1 MQQSQDK
8 PKDAKADLNADDETS
23 SNKKTEAHNKADKK
37 TTVSPQVKQ
46 ADQAEEKT
54 KSSSVKNA
62 SLNSSAKAP
71 VQKTTSKLALLN
83 FVLLI
88 LLLSIFGYFSYLL
101 YAGGNLDFLIPKS
114 AKSQTQVALID
125 KLNAK
130 ILAQDAQ
137 ISTQDAQI
145 QAQKQTLSKL
155 NKSDARQNSALADVL
170 NKVAAAAKV
179 QSDDWRLA
187 EVEYLLRLASQELI
201 LAQDTNSSLR
211 LMQAAYT
218 RLDNLSLAAAL
229 PVLKALKSDISNLT
243 LLEAKGGKNI
253 SIELL
258 ALSQSV
264 ANLTQERK
272 FLQNSTSEKISESP
286 DTLGEKFLAKL
297 KSLVVIKRHSNMPV
311 PLLTQEAIV
320 LEKQRI
326 LLLLNQASWA
336 SLRKDNQLYKT
347 SIEASLTILSANFTG
362 NGQADLI
369 VKKLQDLKNLN
380 LTISTENYTKGLQK
394 LEDFMLSRYNLPLAN
409 KSAQVQ
415 KANKGASV
423 EKSSNNNATDEAK
436 PKEAPANE
444 AKPKEAPD
452 ATDEAKPKE
461 PQPPTESEKTEEA
474 EPTQAQK
481 ADKAP
486 LEFRRV

>member
-1 MQQSQDK
+1 MQQAQNK
-8 PKDAKADLNADDETS
+8 PKDAKADLNVDAATN
-23 SNKKTEAHNKADKK
+23 SNKKTEAHNQADKK
-37 TTVSPQVKQ
+37 TPASDQDQQ
-46 ADQAEEKT
+46 AFQAEAKD
-54 KSSSVKNA
+54 KA

-83 FVLLI
+83 FVLL
-88 LLLSIFGYFSYLL
+88 LFLLSIFGYFSYLL

-114 AKSQTQVALID
+114 AKSQTQVALINQ
-125 KLNAK
+125 LSAK
-130 ILAQDAQ
+130 ISAQDAQ
-137 ISTQDAQI
+137 ISTQAAQI

-201 LAQDTNSSLR
+201 LAQDINSSLR

-243 LLEAKGGKNI
+243 LFEAKGGKNI

-336 SLRKDNQLYKT
+336 SLRKDTQLYKT

-362 NGQADLI
+362 NDQADLI
-369 VKKLQDLKNLN
+369 VKRLEELKNLN
-380 LTISTENYTKGLQK
+380 LTISTQNYTKGLQK

-409 KSAQVQ
+409 KSAQVK
-415 KANKGASV
+415 KANKGASL
-423 EKSSNNNATDEAK
+423 EESSSNNVNDEAK

-461 PQPPTESEKTEEA
+461 AEPPADDKKAEEA

-481 ADKAP
+481 ANKAP